1 MTETQNEMVTLA
13 AVPVSATTS
22 LAVLKA
28 EEVEAR
34 SIRQEFAALS
44 ITSQE
49 DIEFANDLLRDVK
62 AKWDAL
68 EERRTRIT
76 GPLNK
81 SLRETN
87 ALFQPALKLLSE
99 CERVLKSKV
108 AEGIKELQRI
118 QTESLRLIAQQSR
131 SGDLDAA
138 RATMLR
144 MPDARLP
151 EKTNVREKLDFEVLS
166 LGDVPEEFLCIV
178 VNVEAVQAALDAG
191 VRAISGLRIF
201 PRSIVTV
208 RK

>member
-1 MTETQNEMVTLA
+1 MTETQNEMITLA
-13 AVPVSATTS
+13 EVPVSATTS

-34 SIRQEFAALS
+34 SIRQEFEALS

-99 CERVLKSKV
+99 CERVLKNKV
-108 AEGIKELQRI
+108 AVGIKELQRI

-131 SGDLDAA
+131 SGDLVAA

-151 EKTNVREKLDFEVLS
+151 EKTNVREKLDFEVVNLVE
-166 LGDVPEEFLCIV
+166 VPEEFLSIV
-178 VNVEAVQAALDAG
+178 VNVEAVEAALASG
-191 VRAISGLRIF
+191 IRSISGLRIF